1 MTTARFYLTGSRIDA
16 VEVSEHAG
24 YAEAGEDIV
33 CAAVSA
39 NLDLTSCLLE
49 DVMGLAIRTEVDEEN
64 ARIRLELP
72 SSLEGSG
79 GDTGAERT
87 QCLDAVFYQSQG
99 TLSGF
104 YRSNGGVSH
113 ASDQLTVFRSS

>member
-49 DVMGLAIRTEVDEEN
+49 DVMGLSIRTEVDEEN

-72 SSLEGSG
+72 NSLEE
-79 GDTGAERT
+79 AEET
-87 QCLDAVFYQSQG
+87 QAQNALNALMLYFINLKARYQD
-99 TLSGF
+99 F
-104 YRSNGGVSH
+104 IEVME
-113 ASDQLTVFRSS
+113 V

>member
-1 MTTARFYLTGSRIDA
+1 MA
-16 VEVSEHAG
+16 EVSEHAG

-72 SSLEGSG
+72 NSLEE
-79 GDTGAERT
+79 AEET
-87 QCLDAVFYQSQG
+87 QAQNALNALMLYFINLKARYQD
-99 TLSGF
+99 F
-104 YRSNGGVSH
+104 IEVME
-113 ASDQLTVFRSS
+113 V

>member
-1 MTTARFYLTGSRIDA
+1 MTTITFQSQGSRVIGFD
-16 VEVSEHAG
+16 VQGHSG
-24 YAEAGEDIV
+24 YAEAGADIV

-72 SSLEGSG
+72 NSLEE
-79 GDTGAERT
+79 AEET
-87 QCLDAVFYQSQG
+87 QAQNALNALMLYFINLKARYQD
-99 TLSGF
+99 F
-104 YRSNGGVSH
+104 IEVME
-113 ASDQLTVFRSS
+113 V

>member
-16 VEVSEHAG
+16 GEVSEHAG

-72 SSLEGSG
+72 SSLEE
-79 GDTGAERT
+79 AEET
-87 QCLDAVFYQSQG
+87 QAQNALNALMLYFINLKARYQD
-99 TLSGF
+99 F
-104 YRSNGGVSH
+104 IEVME
-113 ASDQLTVFRSS
+113 V

>member
-24 YAEAGEDIV
+24 YAEEGEDIV

-64 ARIRLELP
+64 ARIRIELP
-72 SSLEGSG
+72 NDLEEGRRRRR
-79 GDTGAERT
+79 RT
-87 QCLDAVFYQSQG
+87 HLVP
-99 TLSGF
+99 
-104 YRSNGGVSH
+104 
-113 ASDQLTVFRSS
+113 

>member
-16 VEVSEHAG
+16 VEFYEHEG
-24 YAEAGEDIV
+24 YEEAGEDIV

-49 DVMGLAIRTEVDEEN
+49 DIMGLAIRTEVDEEN

-72 SSLEGSG
+72 NSLEE
-79 GDTGAERT
+79 AEET
-87 QCLDAVFYQSQG
+87 QAQNALNALMLYFINLKARYQD
-99 TLSGF
+99 F
-104 YRSNGGVSH
+104 IEVME
-113 ASDQLTVFRSS
+113 V

>member
-39 NLDLTSCLLE
+39 NLDLTSYLLKNIIN
-49 DVMGLAIRTEVDEEN
+49 LTIQTEIDEKN

-72 SSLEGSG
+72 NSLEE
-79 GDTGAERT
+79 AEET
-87 QCLDAVFYQSQG
+87 QAQNALNALMLYFINLKARYQD
-99 TLSGF
+99 F
-104 YRSNGGVSH
+104 IEVME
-113 ASDQLTVFRSS
+113 V

>member
-49 DVMGLAIRTEVDEEN
+49 DVMGLAIQTEVDEEN

-72 SSLEGSG
+72 NSLEEAEE
-79 GDTGAERT
+79 TQAERT